1 MQDTTLSKAGVKHF
15 FVFILD
21 SLRITFMHP
30 DHDVFVKALEDGRN
44 VEVVF
49 FYDENDMFRVRL
61 CAAAYYGPSSIE
73 GDSLNYYHFW
83 DLEDGTCEEALILPA
98 DQIVIISQPEEQFEP
113 AGFLS
118 FEKN

>member
-1 MQDTTLSKAGVKHF
+1 
-15 FVFILD
+15 
-21 SLRITFMHP
+21 MHP

-44 VEVVF
+44 IEVVF
-49 FYDENDMFRVRL
+49 FYDENDMFRVRV
-61 CAAAYYGPSSIE
+61 CAASYYGPSLIE
-73 GDSLNYYHFW
+73 GDSLKYYHFW
-83 DLEDGTCEEALILPA
+83 DLEDGTGEEALILLD

>member
-1 MQDTTLSKAGVKHF
+1 
-15 FVFILD
+15 
-21 SLRITFMHP
+21 MHP